1 MSLKAIAKELGLS
14 VTTVSRALNGYDD
27 VSAET
32 RARVEAEAQRRGYRP
47 NTFARRL
54 KMGKIDAVGL
64 VFPVHPVPLN
74 NSVFMDMVGEI
85 SHELARHEI
94 DLLLIADDDLA
105 DKHSYMRMVQ
115 SRRVDALIVAHT
127 LDHDP
132 RLEQLQAAGFPF
144 PALGRSQ
151 LPQPYAWFDFDNY
164 AGTYQATRWLI
175 EKGHQR
181 IALLGE
187 SNNRHSSP
195 SAAGYR
201 TRCGK
206 PDFPANGCAPCL
218 PSRRVGYATTQEL
231 LPAAAA
237 HGHHYRLQH
246 PRRRRSDGPAQ
257 MGRLTGEN
265 AVSLVVYDGLPQDS
279 IVDIDVAAVIQSTRQ
294 GVGKQ
299 IADMVRQL
307 INGDDIDT
315 LQVLWQPEFSVP
327 DGLITRKFQTRSQI
341 RNVLV
346 CIRNVSDQN
355 SGHPDDRRCPM
366 QDAIFRLE
374 SNTVDVVLKPTRS
387 PKFLLGPHLQ
397 HFSPQD
403 VLSIARPVANGRLDV
418 DSPSR

>member
-27 VSAET
+27 VSSET

-144 PALGRSQ
+144 LALGRSQ

-164 AGTYQATRWLI
+164 VGTYQATRWLI

-187 SNNRHSSP
+187 SNNQAFITQRRQGYLDALREAGLSSEWLRAMP
-195 SAAGYR
+195 
-201 TRCGK
+201 
-206 PDFPANGCAPCL
+206 
-218 PSRRVGYATTQEL
+218 PSRRVGYATTKSCSL
-231 LPAAAA
+231 CRNP
-237 HGHHYRLQH
+237 
-246 PRRRRSDGPAQ
+246 
-257 MGRLTGEN
+257 T
-265 AVSLVVYDGLPQDS
+265 VSSPT
-279 IVDIDVAAVIQSTRQ
+279 ATPTAT
-294 GVGKQ
+294 
-299 IADMVRQL
+299 VRQWRWHSL
-307 INGDDIDT
+307 A
-315 LQVLWQPEFSVP
+315 V
-327 DGLITRKFQTRSQI
+327 
-341 RNVLV
+341 
-346 CIRNVSDQN
+346 
-355 SGHPDDRRCPM
+355 
-366 QDAIFRLE
+366 
-374 SNTVDVVLKPTRS
+374 
-387 PKFLLGPHLQ
+387 
-397 HFSPQD
+397 
-403 VLSIARPVANGRLDV
+403 
-418 DSPSR
+418 

>member
-1 MSLKAIAKELGLS
+1 M
-14 VTTVSRALNGYDD
+14 
-27 VSAET
+27 
-32 RARVEAEAQRRGYRP
+32 EAEAQRRGYRP

-144 PALGRSQ
+144 TALGRSQ

-187 SNNRHSSP
+187 SNNR
-195 SAAGYR
+195 AFITQRRRGYL

-206 PDFPANGCAPCL
+206 PDFPANGCAPC
-218 PSRRVGYATTQEL
+218 PFAPRGVC
-231 LPAAAA
+231 
-237 HGHHYRLQH
+237 HHTRTSPCRSH
-246 PRRRRSDGPAQ
+246 PRPSLPTATPTATAQRWPRADGALN
-257 MGRLTGEN
+257 R
-265 AVSLVVYDGLPQDS
+265 
-279 IVDIDVAAVIQSTRQ
+279 
-294 GVGKQ
+294 
-299 IADMVRQL
+299 
-307 INGDDIDT
+307 
-315 LQVLWQPEFSVP
+315 
-327 DGLITRKFQTRSQI
+327 
-341 RNVLV
+341 
-346 CIRNVSDQN
+346 
-355 SGHPDDRRCPM
+355 
-366 QDAIFRLE
+366 
-374 SNTVDVVLKPTRS
+374 
-387 PKFLLGPHLQ
+387 
-397 HFSPQD
+397 
-403 VLSIARPVANGRLDV
+403 
-418 DSPSR
+418 

>member
-1 MSLKAIAKELGLS
+1 M
-14 VTTVSRALNGYDD
+14 
-27 VSAET
+27 
-32 RARVEAEAQRRGYRP
+32 EAEAQRRGYRP

-144 PALGRSQ
+144 TALGRSQ

-187 SNNRHSSP
+187 SNNRIHHPAPLWLSDALREAGLSSEWLRAMP
-195 SAAGYR
+195 
-201 TRCGK
+201 
-206 PDFPANGCAPCL
+206 

-231 LPAAAA
+231 LSPAAAT

-307 INGDDIDT
+307 INGDDIDN
-315 LQVLWQPEFSVP
+315 LQVLWQPEFSP
-327 DGLITRKFQTRSQI
+327 CQT
-341 RNVLV
+341 
-346 CIRNVSDQN
+346 
-355 SGHPDDRRCPM
+355 
-366 QDAIFRLE
+366 A
-374 SNTVDVVLKPTRS
+374 
-387 PKFLLGPHLQ
+387 
-397 HFSPQD
+397 
-403 VLSIARPVANGRLDV
+403 
-418 DSPSR
+418 

>member
-144 PALGRSQ
+144 LALGRSQ

-187 SNNRHSSP
+187 SNNQAFITQRRQGYP
-195 SAAGYR
+195 RRAAGSR
-201 TRCGK
+201 TFQRMAARHAS
-206 PDFPANGCAPCL
+206 FAPRGLCHHART
-218 PSRRVGYATTQEL
+218 S

-246 PRRRRSDGPAQ
+246 PRRRRSDGPGA
-257 MGRLTGEN
+257 
-265 AVSLVVYDGLPQDS
+265 DG
-279 IVDIDVAAVIQSTRQ
+279 
-294 GVGKQ
+294 
-299 IADMVRQL
+299 
-307 INGDDIDT
+307 T
-315 LQVLWQPEFSVP
+315 LN
-327 DGLITRKFQTRSQI
+327 R
-341 RNVLV
+341 
-346 CIRNVSDQN
+346 
-355 SGHPDDRRCPM
+355 
-366 QDAIFRLE
+366 
-374 SNTVDVVLKPTRS
+374 
-387 PKFLLGPHLQ
+387 
-397 HFSPQD
+397 
-403 VLSIARPVANGRLDV
+403 
-418 DSPSR
+418 

>member
-94 DLLLIADDDLA
+94 DLLL
-105 DKHSYMRMVQ
+105 SYMRMVQ

-144 PALGRSQ
+144 LALGRSQ

-187 SNNRHSSP
+187 SNNQAFITQRRQGFLDALREAGLSSEWLRALP
-195 SAAGYR
+195 
-201 TRCGK
+201 
-206 PDFPANGCAPCL
+206 

-231 LPAAAA
+231 LSLPQPPTAIITDCNTHGDGAAMA
-237 HGHHYRLQH
+237 L
-246 PRRRRSDGPAQ
+246 AQ

-307 INGDDIDT
+307 INGEAIEQ
-315 LQVLWQPEFSVP
+315 LQVLWQPEFSP
-327 DGLITRKFQTRSQI
+327 GQT
-341 RNVLV
+341 
-346 CIRNVSDQN
+346 
-355 SGHPDDRRCPM
+355 
-366 QDAIFRLE
+366 A
-374 SNTVDVVLKPTRS
+374 
-387 PKFLLGPHLQ
+387 
-397 HFSPQD
+397 
-403 VLSIARPVANGRLDV
+403 
-418 DSPSR
+418 

>member
-27 VSAET
+27 VSRET

-127 LDHDP
+127 LDQDP
-132 RLEQLQAAGFPF
+132 RLTQLQNAGFPF
-144 PALGRSQ
+144 LALGRSQ
-151 LPQPYAWFDFDNY
+151 LPKPYAWFDFDNY
-164 AGTYQATRWLI
+164 AGTCRATRWLI
-175 EKGHQR
+175 GKGHQR

-187 SNNRHSSP
+187 NNSQAFITQRRLGYLDALREAGLSSEWLRAMP
-195 SAAGYR
+195 
-201 TRCGK
+201 
-206 PDFPANGCAPCL
+206 
-218 PSRRVGYATTQEL
+218 PSRRAGYTATLEL
-231 LPAAAA
+231 LSLPNPPTAIVTDCNTHGDGAAMA
-237 HGHHYRLQH
+237 L
-246 PRRRRSDGPAQ
+246 AQ
-257 MGRLTGEN
+257 QGRLTGSD

-279 IVDIDVAAVIQSTRQ
+279 IVEADVAAVIQSTRE

-307 INGDDIDT
+307 INGEDISR
-315 LQVLWQPEFSVP
+315 LQVLWQPEFSP
-327 DGLITRKFQTRSQI
+327 GQT
-341 RNVLV
+341 
-346 CIRNVSDQN
+346 
-355 SGHPDDRRCPM
+355 
-366 QDAIFRLE
+366 A
-374 SNTVDVVLKPTRS
+374 
-387 PKFLLGPHLQ
+387 
-397 HFSPQD
+397 
-403 VLSIARPVANGRLDV
+403 
-418 DSPSR
+418 